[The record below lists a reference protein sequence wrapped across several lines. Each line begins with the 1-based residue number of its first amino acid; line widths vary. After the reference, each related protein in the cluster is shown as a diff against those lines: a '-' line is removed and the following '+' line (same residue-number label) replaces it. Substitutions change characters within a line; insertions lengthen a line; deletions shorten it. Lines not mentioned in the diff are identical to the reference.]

1 MLPYWLAL
9 PCLILWLI
17 IFLLPWRPWS
27 TRESLDATK
36 SIADLSGVSVLIPAR
51 NEAETI
57 LLTLNAI
64 SKQGNISKIILIDDQ
79 SSDDT
84 IKIAQSLGIES
95 LEIISAEEFPDG
107 WSGKLW
113 ALEQGR
119 QKVITEY
126 ILLLDADIE
135 LKPGTVNS
143 LLKKAENE
151 QLQLVSLM
159 ADLRMSSFLEKLLM
173 PAFIYFFK
181 LLYPFSIS
189 NSDSKLISAAAGGCI
204 LLKTQSLIEI
214 SGFGALKNELI
225 DDCAL
230 ARKIK
235 NTGGKTWLG
244 LTHSAISHR
253 QYEDLT
259 SIWDMVARTAYTQL
273 RYSIVLLLLCTFLLF
288 IAFILPFIALAYGS
302 QTSVLL
308 SIVTFA
314 IIWGTYIPVNRYYS
328 LNIFWLFTLPIAGII
343 YLLMTWSSAIRHWN
357 GRSAVWKD
365 RIYSR

>member
-9 PCLILWLI
+9 PCLVLWLVI
-17 IFLLPWRPWS
+17 LLLPWRPWS
-27 TRESLDATK
+27 TRESLDAK
-36 SIADLSGVSVLIPAR
+36 IGIADLSGVTVLIPAR
-51 NEAETI
+51 NEADTI
-57 LLTLNAI
+57 SLTLSAI

-79 SSDDT
+79 SSDNT
-84 IKIAQSLGIES
+84 IKIAQELGIES
-95 LEIISAEEFPDG
+95 LDIITAEDLPEG

-135 LKPGTVNS
+135 LKPGIVYS
-143 LLKKAENE
+143 LLEKAVNE

-159 ADLRMSSFLEKLLM
+159 ANLRMSSFLEKLLM

-189 NSDSKLISAAAGGCI
+189 NSDSNLISAAAGGCI
-204 LLKTQSLIEI
+204 LLKTKSLIEI
-214 SGFGALKNELI
+214 GGFEALKYELI

-244 LTHSAISHR
+244 LTHSAVSHR
-253 QYEDLT
+253 QYEDLM
-259 SIWDMVARTAYTQL
+259 SIWEMIARTAYTQL
-273 RYSIVLLLLCTFLLF
+273 RYSIILLFLCTFLLF
-288 IAFILPFIALAYGS
+288 IAFILPIIALVYGS
-302 QTSVLL
+302 QVSILL

-314 IIWGTYIPVNRYYS
+314 IIWGTYLPVNRYYS
-328 LNIFWLFTLPIAGII
+328 LKIFWLFTLPIAGII
-343 YLLMTWSSAIRHWN
+343 YLIITWSSAFRHWN
-357 GRSAVWKD
+357 GKSAVWKD
-365 RIYSR
+365 RVYSR